1 MSHDLDPGVTT
12 GFHIGPVNIPADE
25 FGIFDP
31 PVKIGIDMQYKN
43 HCFPELS
50 STKFEIPL
58 ISNLELSGKSRKG
71 VVKQNKYWLFLRL
84 SCFNFATRLF

>member
-12 GFHIGPVNIPADE
+12 GFHRGLVNIPVDE

-43 HCFPELS
+43 HCFPE
-50 STKFEIPL
+50 
-58 ISNLELSGKSRKG
+58 
-71 VVKQNKYWLFLRL
+71 
-84 SCFNFATRLF
+84 CNFTVSLL

>member
-1 MSHDLDPGVTT
+1 MFESFLKNLFNWRPAEGPRMSHDLDPGVTT

-25 FGIFDP
+25 FEIFDP

-50 STKFEIPL
+50 STKFEIL
-58 ISNLELSGKSRKG
+58 
-71 VVKQNKYWLFLRL
+71 
-84 SCFNFATRLF
+84 

>member
-50 STKFEIPL
+50 STKFEIL
-58 ISNLELSGKSRKG
+58 
-71 VVKQNKYWLFLRL
+71 
-84 SCFNFATRLF
+84 